1 MKVLC
6 HFRDRVTSGHECVLG
21 QPTEAQLEQLARR
34 GFEAT
39 CEVVQEHMGD
49 EATARTPP
57 WASVRVTWVDLVA
70 GWLKGNAADT
80 TGLKA
85 ARRAVMDLAR
95 WEVGPLVPRINDI
108 YPEPPEKAAMEFVEE
123 WAPDNE
129 GKVLVVVRPL
139 DDEARALTCWKGD
152 AKNLFIVIGVWP
164 TIEVTWSA
172 QVENEENDA

>member
-21 QPTEAQLEQLARR
+21 EPTEAQIEQLARR

-39 CEVVQEHMGD
+39 CETMQEYRGD
-49 EATARTPP
+49 EATARTPA
-57 WASVRVTWVDLVA
+57 WTSVRATWVDLVA
-70 GWLKGNAADT
+70 RWLQGNAADT

-85 ARRAVMDLAR
+85 ARKAVMELAR
-95 WEVGPLVPRINDI
+95 REIGPLVPRIKDV

-123 WAPDNE
+123 WDPENRE
-129 GKVLVVVRPL
+129 KVLVVARPL
-139 DDEARALTCWKGD
+139 DDEARALGCWKGD
-152 AKNLFIVIGVWP
+152 AKAPFLVIGVWP

-172 QVENEENDA
+172 QVEEEEQP